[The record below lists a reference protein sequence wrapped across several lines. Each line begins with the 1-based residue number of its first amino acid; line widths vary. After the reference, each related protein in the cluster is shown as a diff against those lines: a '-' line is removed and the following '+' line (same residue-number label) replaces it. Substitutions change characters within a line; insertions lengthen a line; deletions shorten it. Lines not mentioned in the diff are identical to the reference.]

1 MIAARLCVVLVV
13 LAAAPLAASCGE
25 ESDVPPKR
33 RAARDVT
40 VSEHGLTVALPP
52 GWLAARESLT
62 PHLVDPREELS
73 VATYPLRYR
82 PTACAH
88 VPGSALEDLGP
99 GDAFVSLEER
109 GLDPGATWPDFPA
122 RPAHFGPDLGGP
134 SEAPACTPAARYV
147 DHWFGFTDGGRH
159 FHVMVAFGPQ
169 TSADVQRQAWAI
181 LDGLRVDPNVVPDWR
196 SSG

>member
-1 MIAARLCVVLVV
+1 VTVARCVVL
-13 LAAAPLAASCGE
+13 LAVALVAGCGAAVSAPRQAPAPLIE
-25 ESDVPPKR
+25 VR
-33 RAARDVT
+33 
-40 VSEHGLTVALPP
+40 EHGLTVGLPE
-52 GWLAARESLT
+52 GWQAATESLT

-73 VATYPLRYR
+73 VATFPLRYR

-99 GDAFVSLEER
+99 GDAFVSLQER

-122 RPAHFGPDLGGP
+122 RPAHFGPELGGS
-134 SEAPACTPAARYV
+134 SEARDCTPGAQFI

-159 FHVMVAFGPQ
+159 FHVRVAFGPQ
-169 TSADVQRQAWAI
+169 ASADVQRQAWAI
-181 LDGLRVDPNVVPDWR
+181 LDGLRVDPAVVPDWR